1 MWNKLMQSRTRGLVF
16 LAAILIILP
25 AFFASPFHYELAVQ
39 VAILAATAIGL
50 NLLVG
55 FAGQISLGHAGFFGL
70 GAYFSGVAT
79 GTYGW
84 SSVPALIAG
93 ATAVGIIAWIV
104 GRPILR
110 LKGHYLSMAT
120 LAVGFIIAI
129 ILKNERAIT
138 GGPDGMSVPA
148 LEVFGWELSTFGR
161 YSLFGLEISGVQ
173 AWYMVAGAVLLLAAW
188 FALNLIESPMGRALR
203 SLKGSEVAAGVVGVN
218 TTKYKSLVFVISAVY
233 ASVMGSLYAHFQGF
247 ITPEL
252 ASFDF
257 SIVLITMVV
266 LGGMGSTFGVILGA
280 VVVELLPQVLAEFQ
294 ELETAMFGLI
304 LMLTMI
310 FMPKGLLPTLN
321 AVVLKITR
329 KKATEVRHDS
339 TG

>member
-1 MWNKLMQSRTRGLVF
+1 MLNQIMQSRLRGVML
-16 LAAILIILP
+16 LALILILLP
-25 AFFASPFHYELAVQ
+25 ALFAGPFHYELAIQ
-39 VAILAATAIGL
+39 VAIVAATVVGL

-70 GAYFSGVAT
+70 GAYFSGIAT

-84 SSVPALIAG
+84 PSIPALIAG
-93 ATAVGIIAWIV
+93 AIAVGLVAWIV
-104 GRPILR
+104 GRPVLR

-129 ILKNERAIT
+129 ILENESALT

-148 LEVFGWELSTFGR
+148 LELFGWELSTFGR
-161 YSLFGLEISGVQ
+161 YSLFGLELSGVQ
-173 AWYMVAGAVLLLAAW
+173 AWYMVAGVLLVLATW
-188 FALNLIESPMGRALR
+188 LALNIIESPIGRALR

-233 ASVMGSLYAHFQGF
+233 ASIMGGIYAHFQGF
-247 ITPEL
+247 ITPDL

-266 LGGMGSTFGVILGA
+266 IGGMGSTFGVILGA
-280 VVVELLPQVLAEFQ
+280 VVIELLPQALADFH
-294 ELETAMFGLI
+294 ELEMAMFGLI

-321 AVVLKITR
+321 TVVPKITR
-329 KKATEVRHDS
+329 KKAAEVRHDS